1 MGHIEDMMKQ
11 RIAEDIRY
19 KQDRAA
25 DAEYAAMQRQ
35 RKEEA
40 AKVLNQ
46 GEVGLSGSVA
56 QIPYANGISTEDAQ
70 KLVLAQQA
78 QKANEYRTI
87 QDMIS
92 KNRDYNATKGALAG
106 REAAAQATFDAGG
119 DVGGNGDIMDFI
131 AFNPIDKAAVQKYQD
146 SVDQGLAAKWM
157 QSYKGR

>member
-1 MGHIEDMMKQ
+1 MGYIEDL
-11 RIAEDIRY
+11 
-19 KQDRAA
+19 AA
-25 DAEYAAMQRQ
+25 REAARQ
-35 RKEEA
+35 NVEA
-40 AKVLNQ
+40 AKKAEMGRMMNQ
-46 GEVGLSGSVA
+46 GEVGLAGNVA
-56 QIPYANGISTEDAQ
+56 QVPYANGISAEDAQ

-78 QKANEYRTI
+78 QKANEYRAI